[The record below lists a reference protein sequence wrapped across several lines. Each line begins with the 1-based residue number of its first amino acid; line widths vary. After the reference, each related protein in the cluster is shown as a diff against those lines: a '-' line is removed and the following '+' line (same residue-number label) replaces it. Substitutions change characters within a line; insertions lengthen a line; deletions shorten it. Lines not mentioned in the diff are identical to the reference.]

1 MYVTGK
7 GRLKKV
13 KGLDVS
19 GQKQG
24 VERVRF
30 LKNVNPVAPIPVDA
44 KSVVIINNQ
53 TRVPRDETTYWCSLH
68 QLPEDLGGQ
77 KHHIIEYES
86 VIQPGNEP
94 LVHHLEVFHCE
105 VEVIS
110 S

>member
-1 MYVTGK
+1 MTGK

-13 KGLDVS
+13 KGVDIS
-19 GQKQG
+19 NQKHG
-24 VERVRF
+24 LRRVRF
-30 LKNVNPVAPIPVDA
+30 LKNLNPVPPIPVDG

-53 TRVPRDETTYWCSLH
+53 TRVPEDETTYWCSLH
-68 QLPEDLGGQ
+68 ELPRELSGQ

-105 VEVIS
+105 LEVIDN
-110 S
+110 